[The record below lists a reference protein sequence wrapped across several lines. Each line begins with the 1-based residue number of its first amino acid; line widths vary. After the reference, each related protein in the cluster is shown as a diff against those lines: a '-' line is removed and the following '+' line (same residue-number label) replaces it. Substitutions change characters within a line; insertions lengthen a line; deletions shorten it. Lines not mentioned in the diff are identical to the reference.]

1 MSTYSPLINPYLS
14 LYAFFSA
21 ADGEETAYTWG
32 NELAKHLD
40 VSLHH
45 PDDPDPDPTQ
55 NVCSIYRQHDA
66 WVVYASVDKTEAHTQ
81 TIWQELSVTMFG
93 ANHSAWQ
100 ELNQRVL
107 GSPSP
112 PRSHLF
118 WGITL
123 IFGADVAALPS
134 DSVVKNWLQ
143 AIPLPAPEA
152 HSPQRLIPSE
162 QPWGMIWQL
171 ANQSDPIQQSTQIYT
186 ILALDSHAEEANNL
200 LFAIN
205 HYDRVELSLH
215 KCYQQLQQYEQN
227 RDQLYHRLDELD
239 AALETLLEQTPPK
252 QEALTT
258 FSTQYVE
265 FTKWNSQILE
275 LQNTVTINGTN
286 YDQTA
291 KKLNLFRPQEQIFS
305 THLQQLKTGYRQLQ
319 ADRTY
324 YNAAN
329 ERFNTGLQAVRAD
342 LELRL
347 LKAEQQS
354 TENWRITQQHEGE
367 KERKEAKREKQRDLL
382 LVLISIL
389 LALSQIWPLVDKFLE
404 LLEPQYTGLLEIRF
418 LTIIAFLAVLL
429 SILIGIWIG
438 LSDWSWLWGDNS
450 INE

>member
-21 ADGEETAYTWG
+21 ADGKETAHKWA
-32 NELAKHLD
+32 NQLAKHLD
-40 VSLHH
+40 VPLHH
-45 PDDPDPDPTQ
+45 PGDPDPDPTQ

-66 WVVYASVDKTEAHTQ
+66 WVVYASVDKTEAHAQ
-81 TIWQELSVTMFG
+81 IVWQELSVTMFG
-93 ANHSAWQ
+93 ANKSAWQ
-100 ELNQRVL
+100 ELNQRVF

-134 DSVVKNWLQ
+134 DSVVKNWLD
-143 AIPLPAPEA
+143 AIPLPSPEA
-152 HSPQRLIPSE
+152 HSPQRLIPSQ

-171 ANQSDPIQQSTQIYT
+171 ANQSDAIQQSTHIYT
-186 ILALDSHAEEANNL
+186 ILAKAEQADEANNL

-205 HYDRVELSLH
+205 HYDRIELSLH

-227 RDQLYHRLDELD
+227 RNQLYHRLDELD
-239 AALETLLEQTPPK
+239 AALETLLEQTQPK

-275 LQNTVTINGTN
+275 LQNTVGINSRN
-286 YDQTA
+286 YHQTA
-291 KKLNLFRPQEQIFS
+291 KKLNLFRPQEQVFS
-305 THLQQLKTGYRQLQ
+305 THNEQLRTGYRQLQ

-329 ERFNTGLQAVRAD
+329 ERFSTGLQAVRAD

-347 LKAEQQS
+347 LKAEQES
-354 TENWRITQQHEGE
+354 TEQWRISQQDAKE

-382 LVLISIL
+382 LVLITL
-389 LALSQIWPLVDKFLE
+389 RGNV
-404 LLEPQYTGLLEIRF
+404 GEIPCN
-418 LTIIAFLAVLL
+418 L
-429 SILIGIWIG
+429 
-438 LSDWSWLWGDNS
+438 
-450 INE
+450 